1 MFLWAIPDLCFEF
14 HGALRKYLMHN
25 RSHRVVYLHRFMR
38 HWIRFYDALKPC
50 VIMLLLSFTTEFL
63 RNYLM
68 SALKTDSDIII
79 GAYYELD
86 NGSIAYLVHWNGPAK
101 TGEYK
106 TDNGKKVSY
115 HPVSLEQFQT
125 WTVRRDLHDFPNA
138 SDPRLPYVFDLYWDL
153 KYTSDLKREL
163 AGHDAEDEI
172 RQTMAEHKIKI

>member
-1 MFLWAIPDLCFEF
+1 MC
-14 HGALRKYLMHN
+14 
-25 RSHRVVYLHRFMR
+25 
-38 HWIRFYDALKPC
+38 
-50 VIMLLLSFTTEFL
+50 
-63 RNYLM
+63 
-68 SALKTDSDIII
+68 ALKTDSDIII

-86 NGSIAYLVHWNGPAK
+86 NGSIAYLVGWNGLAK

-115 HPVSLEQFQT
+115 HSVSLEQFQT
-125 WTVRRDLHDFPNA
+125 WKVRRDLHDFPNA
-138 SDPRLPYVFDLYWDL
+138 SDSRLPYVFDLFWDL